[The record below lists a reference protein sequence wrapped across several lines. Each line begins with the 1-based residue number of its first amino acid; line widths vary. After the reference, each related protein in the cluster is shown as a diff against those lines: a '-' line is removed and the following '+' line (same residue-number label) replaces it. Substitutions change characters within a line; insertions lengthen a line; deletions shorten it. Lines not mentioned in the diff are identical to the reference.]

1 LIALGLAV
9 AGVFC
14 LLLFTPAA
22 SGEFWPLLF
31 TILSFTGLMVTSL
44 GAVMVSKARRRWT
57 PPV

>member
-1 LIALGLAV
+1 V

-31 TILSFTGLMVTSL
+31 TILSFTGLTVTAL
-44 GAVMVSKARRRWT
+44 GAVMVSKARGRWT